1 MGNDFADHL
10 ADQGAKG
17 SQTTQS
23 PRWLLPLGAPQVI
36 DPLLLDSCWRCGQ
49 VYSGPSYSR
58 KLAGHEGYCK
68 VPGAPPAQI
77 PCRLKCGKM
86 FAWRFP
92 APGKKHFHHAREFRN
107 LHEKN
112 CRGSDEL
119 TRTCPSCNKQFS
131 PSITDDTI
139 WQHRKQCSPQLTTP
153 HAPPPLCGNVTNVNL
168 DAEWISS
175 QLTLHTVE
183 VLSLQ
188 TAPVKNA
195 KLFFNPWKSASSM
208 RSGVKGRT
216 WQTERV
222 VFAVRSVEDL
232 VVGWHTNKSAKQPTV
247 SK

>member
-1 MGNDFADHL
+1 MLVSFEICTKKIVE
-10 ADQGAKG
+10 DQTSLPALVPRAIR
-17 SQTTQS
+17 SLVRQLQTTPYGNIGS
-23 PRWLLPLGAPQVI
+23 
-36 DPLLLDSCWRCGQ
+36 S
-49 VYSGPSYSR
+49 
-58 KLAGHEGYCK
+58 
-68 VPGAPPAQI
+68 VP
-77 PCRLKCGKM
+77 
-86 FAWRFP
+86 
-92 APGKKHFHHAREFRN
+92 
-107 LHEKN
+107 
-112 CRGSDEL
+112 
-119 TRTCPSCNKQFS
+119 T
-131 PSITDDTI
+131 
-139 WQHRKQCSPQLTTP
+139 QLTTP